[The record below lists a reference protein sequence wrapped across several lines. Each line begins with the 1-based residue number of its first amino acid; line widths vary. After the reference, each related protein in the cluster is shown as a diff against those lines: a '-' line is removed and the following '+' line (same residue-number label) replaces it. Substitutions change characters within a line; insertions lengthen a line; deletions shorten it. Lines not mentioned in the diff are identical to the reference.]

1 MSEFSSNNSTSFQSN
16 KETAQKLT
24 GGKWLIDAFV
34 FYYSRI
40 RDVMILCIA
49 SNKTRIYIFGDSH
62 SQIFPKQ
69 RGLIKIS
76 VGPVTLNRAGK
87 IGECKKLTDLAFSWP
102 RKLRYLPYPK
112 PSKYATVVISLGE
125 IDFRVHVAK
134 ESIRQQVDPDV
145 IVERLLDSAVSVV
158 SQVSDLYGSKIIF
171 LAVVP
176 PTDQYL
182 DPGFPTS
189 GSLAHRILWVNAF
202 NQELDNRLK
211 LRPEF
216 RSRVV
221 DVSGGL
227 TNEDG
232 SLNAKFS
239 DGTVHYHR
247 SIEVRLIRCVREMA
261 NSIT

>member
-1 MSEFSSNNSTSFQSN
+1 MSEFSSNNSTTFQSD
-16 KETAQKLT
+16 KETPRKLT
-24 GGKWLIDAFV
+24 GGKWFIDAVV

-40 RDVMILCIA
+40 RDVVILCIA
-49 SNKTRIYIFGDSH
+49 SSKTRIYVFGDSH
-62 SQIFPKQ
+62 SQLFPKQ

-87 IGECKKLTDLAFSWP
+87 MGECKKLTDLAFSWP
-102 RKLRYLPYPK
+102 RKLRYLTYPK
-112 PSKYATVVISLGE
+112 PSKCATVVISLGE

-134 ESIRQQVDPDV
+134 ESIRQSVDPDV

-158 SQVSDLYGSKIIF
+158 SQVRDLYGSKIIF
-171 LAVVP
+171 LAVIP

-189 GSLAHRILWVNAF
+189 GRLAHRILWVTYF
-202 NQELDNRLK
+202 NQELDKRLR
-211 LRPEF
+211 LRPDF

-221 DVSGGL
+221 DVSSGL

-247 SIEVRLIRCVREMA
+247 CVEVKLIRCVREMA

>member
-1 MSEFSSNNSTSFQSN
+1 MSNFLGKNLTTFQSN
-16 KETAQKLT
+16 NETTRKIT
-24 GGKWLIDAFV
+24 GGKWLIDAV
-34 FYYSRI
+34 IFYFSRI
-40 RDVMILCIA
+40 RDVAILCSA
-49 SNKTRIYIFGDSH
+49 SSKVRIYIFGDSH
-62 SQIFPKQ
+62 SQSFPRQ
-69 RGLIKIS
+69 RGIIKVS

-87 IGECKKLTDLAFSWP
+87 MGECKKLADLAFSWP
-102 RKLRYLPYPK
+102 RRLRYLKYPK
-112 PSKYATVVISLGE
+112 ISKSSTLVISFGE

-134 ESIRQQVDPDV
+134 ESIRQSVDPDV
-145 IVERLLDSAVSVV
+145 IVERLLDSAVSAV

-171 LAVVP
+171 LAVIP
-176 PTDQYL
+176 PTDQHL

-189 GSLAHRILWVNAF
+189 GSLAQRILWVNYF
-202 NQELDNRLK
+202 NQELDKRLK
-211 LRPEF
+211 LNPEC

-247 SIEVRLIRCVREMA
+247 SIRVELIRCVREMA